1 MEVLSCLLKR
11 EKEGGYL
18 LGFRVSG
25 RGGEVEK
32 VSHLLFAD
40 DTFIF
45 YKANQD
51 QMVHLSWLLM
61 WFKAISSLK
70 INFEKSKLIL
80 VGRVD
85 NAEELTYE

>member
-1 MEVLSCLLKR
+1 MLKR

-32 VSHLLFAD
+32 VSYLLFAD
-40 DTFIF
+40 ETFVF
-45 YKANQD
+45 YEANQD

-61 WFKAISSLK
+61 WFKVISSLK

-85 NAEELTYE
+85 NTEELTYE

>member
-1 MEVLSCLLKR
+1 MLKR

-18 LGFRVSG
+18 LGFRVTG

-40 DTFIF
+40 NTFVF
-45 YKANQD
+45 YEANQD

-61 WFKAISSLK
+61 WFKVISSLK

-85 NAEELTYE
+85 NTEELTYE